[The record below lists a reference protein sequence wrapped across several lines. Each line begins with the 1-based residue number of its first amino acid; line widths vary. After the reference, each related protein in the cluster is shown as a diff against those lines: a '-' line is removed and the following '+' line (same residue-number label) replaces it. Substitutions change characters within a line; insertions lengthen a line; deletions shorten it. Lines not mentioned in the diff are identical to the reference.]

1 MFKEEKTYF
10 LLNSFPEIAE
20 SFWLTQKKYSLGQL
34 PDNAIFILS
43 DKFKKVRNADSKHL
57 SWDALDRDT
66 CELY

>member
-20 SFWLTQKKYSLGQL
+20 SFRLTQKKYSLGQI

-43 DKFKKVRNADSKHL
+43 DKFKKGKK
-57 SWDALDRDT
+57 
-66 CELY
+66 C